1 MEPEHENHLIP
12 SVPESPKGRWTC
24 FLLIGC
30 LSMLYA
36 ELFSGASQIWFFN
49 FWSLTVTYPLYLIH
63 VLFFLN
69 VAFRTNKTSPV
80 HLYLWGVLFGMYESW
95 ITQVLWVGYD
105 AGGPM
110 IGTGLGIGIGE
121 FLALVFFWH
130 PILSFVLPVL
140 VFEVL
145 ALSVP
150 SDVPAEQRVFPSH
163 VPFLVKTKSNQR
175 YIWFLYVAGS
185 LFIAFNY
192 HGSIFHVL
200 AALGGT
206 YVLIYLLF
214 WRARTRSDF
223 SVHSLRVGKV
233 GMGIL
238 VVYMA
243 ALYTLMF
250 VGYGYFGERI
260 PGLLPVVTT
269 VILYAVFIWIV
280 YSSTPSAESVK
291 IPSQLTVAWFTPS
304 DYRILAIFNIFL
316 ASLLCLVV
324 LAVPEFAMIVF
335 LLFYFA
341 MCVIGVYLFYRAI
354 RKRNEQTT
362 ESLENQYAFLAD
374 TFSRSSDTKNQS

>member
-1 MEPEHENHLIP
+1 MEPENQSQCTP
-12 SVPESPKGRWTC
+12 YNPNPKGRWVC
-24 FLLIGC
+24 FLLLGC

-36 ELFSGASQIWFFN
+36 ELFSGASQIWYLN

-69 VAFRTNKTSPV
+69 IAFRTNKTSPV

-105 AGGPM
+105 AGGSM
-110 IGTGLGIGIGE
+110 IGTVLGIGIGE

-130 PILSFVLPVL
+130 PILSFVLPVF

-145 ALSVP
+145 ALSAP
-150 SDVPAEQRVFPSH
+150 SDVPAEQRVFSSH
-163 VPFLVKTKSNQR
+163 VPFLVKTRSNKR
-175 YIWFLYVAGS
+175 YIWLLYVAGS
-185 LFIAFNY
+185 LFMASNY
-192 HGSIFHVL
+192 GGSIFHVL

-206 YVLIYLLF
+206 YALIYLLYR
-214 WRARTRSDF
+214 RARTHCDF
-223 SVHSLRVGKV
+223 SVHSLRVGRF
-233 GMGIL
+233 GMGVI
-238 VVYMA
+238 VAYMG

-269 VILYAVFIWIV
+269 VILYGIFIWIV
-280 YSSTPSAESVK
+280 HSSAPAAESVK
-291 IPSQLTVAWFTPS
+291 IPSLTTAQFTPS
-304 DYRILAIFNIFL
+304 DYRRLTGFNMLL

-324 LAVPEFAMIVF
+324 LFVPNIVMIVF

-341 MCVIGVYLFYRAI
+341 MCAVGVYIFYRAI
-354 RKRNEQTT
+354 RKRNEQTA
-362 ESLENQYAFLAD
+362 ESLESQYARLVD
-374 TFSRSSDTKNQS
+374 TFGG